1 MRFENVLNWGN
12 IITLVVISVG
22 GLIAFSKLQAEVAFM
37 RDAVTEMRREDDAT
51 EVRLR
56 ALELGFG
63 RIEERLIAI
72 QNILQNNAK
81 P

>member
-72 QNILQNNAK
+72 QNILQNGVK

>member
-12 IITLVVISVG
+12 IITLVVMGVG
-22 GLIAFSKLQAEVAFM
+22 GLVAFSKVQSEVTYM
-37 RDAVTEMRREDDAT
+37 RDALIEMRREDDAT
-51 EVRLR
+51 EIRLR
-56 ALELGFG
+56 SLELGFG

-72 QNILQNNAK
+72 QSILQNASK

>member
-12 IITLVVISVG
+12 IITLVVMGVG
-22 GLIAFSKLQAEVAFM
+22 GLVAFSKVQSEVTYM
-37 RDAVTEMRREDDAT
+37 RDALIEMRREDDTT
-51 EVRLR
+51 EIRLR
-56 ALELGFG
+56 SLELGFG

-72 QNILQNNAK
+72 QNILQNASR

>member
-12 IITLVVISVG
+12 IIVLAVMLLS
-22 GLIAFSKLQAEVAFM
+22 GLTAFNKVQAEVQYL
-37 RDAVTEMRREDDAT
+37 RDVVMESRRGADAT
-51 EVRLR
+51 ELRLR
-56 ALELGFG
+56 SLELGFG

-72 QNILQNNAK
+72 QNILQNSGK

>member
-12 IITLVVISVG
+12 IITLVVMGVG
-22 GLIAFSKLQAEVAFM
+22 GLVAFSKVQSEVTYM
-37 RDAVTEMRREDDAT
+37 RDALIEIRREDDAT
-51 EVRLR
+51 DIRLR
-56 ALELGFG
+56 SLELGFG

-72 QNILQNNAK
+72 QNILQNASK

>member
-1 MRFENVLNWGN
+1 MRFENVFNWAHVF
-12 IITLVVISVG
+12 TLVIMMIS
-22 GLIAFSKLQAEVAFM
+22 GLTAFNKVQSEVQYL
-37 RDAVTEMRREDDAT
+37 REMVVEARREDDAT

-56 ALELGFG
+56 SLELGFG

-72 QNILQNNAK
+72 QNILQNGVK

>member
-12 IITLVVISVG
+12 VLTLVVMMIG
-22 GLIAFSKLQAEVAFM
+22 GLVAFSKVQSEVQYLRDTIVDVRRNADGAEI
-37 RDAVTEMRREDDAT
+37 
-51 EVRLR
+51 RLR
-56 ALELGFG
+56 SLELGFG

-72 QNILQNNAK
+72 QNILQNNGK

>member
-12 IITLVVISVG
+12 IITLVVMGVG

-51 EVRLR
+51 EIRLR
-56 ALELGFG
+56 SLELGFG

>member
-12 IITLVVISVG
+12 IITLVVMGVG
-22 GLIAFSKLQAEVAFM
+22 GLVAFSKVQSEVTYM
-37 RDAVTEMRREDDAT
+37 RDALIEMRREDDAT
-51 EVRLR
+51 EIRLR
-56 ALELGFG
+56 SLELGFG

-72 QNILQNNAK
+72 QNILQNASR

>member
-12 IITLVVISVG
+12 VLTLIVMGVG
-22 GLIAFSKLQAEVAFM
+22 GLIAFSKVQSEVTYM
-37 RDAVTEMRREDDAT
+37 RDALIEMRREDDAT

-56 ALELGFG
+56 SLELGFG

-72 QNILQNNAK
+72 QNILQNGSK